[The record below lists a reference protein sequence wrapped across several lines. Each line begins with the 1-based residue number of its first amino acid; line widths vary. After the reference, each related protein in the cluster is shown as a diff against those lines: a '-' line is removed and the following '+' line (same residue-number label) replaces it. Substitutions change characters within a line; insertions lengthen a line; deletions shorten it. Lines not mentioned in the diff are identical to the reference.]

1 MTTGECSIKEG
12 ALAFLDEV
20 QKRKANKAAK
30 DDDDRENGHPKK
42 DKTVRP
48 KLSSNQIKLLIH

>member
-1 MTTGECSIKEG
+1 M
-12 ALAFLDEV
+12 AFLDEV